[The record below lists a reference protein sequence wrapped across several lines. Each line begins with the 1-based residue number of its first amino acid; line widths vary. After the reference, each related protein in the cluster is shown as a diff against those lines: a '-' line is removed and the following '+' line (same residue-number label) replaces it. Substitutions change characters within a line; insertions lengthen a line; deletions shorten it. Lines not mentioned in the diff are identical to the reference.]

1 VLSRL
6 GEFDQLDDVGMVE
19 LTHDLY
25 LLEDVRSLEGGGY
38 VSEYVFEGGGNSNKW
53 LDKKHKVSRFMR
65 TSTVFGV
72 FLKSG

>member
-6 GEFDQLDDVGMVE
+6 GELDQLDDIGVVE

-25 LLEDVRSLEGGGY
+25 LLEDVCSLEGGGY
-38 VSEYVFEGGGNSNKW
+38 VSEYVLEGNSDKW
-53 LDKKHKVSRFMR
+53 LDKSHNVFKVMR
-65 TSTVFGV
+65 TSTVFGA